1 MADAQRRTE
10 SEVNRHGID
19 AALIGLMVI
28 FIGGFLLIVSLR
40 FLFGTLQDELNQRR
54 ANERARLFVGEEIV
68 RVISEIEKDLY
79 KIAVSSNTAGLR
91 SVRRGL
97 DKKLDKLLHDLD
109 VLKEGGTVQRI
120 ILLNIEGRDEMV
132 SEATYQ
138 PDLAGHQYIMELI
151 EIAPLV
157 RMIPQKAD
165 YLAELLEEHWT
176 ADESGNRPRSQRAEL
191 AITVYMKEMPPFFR
205 RIEENANRLFFESS
219 EKLHELESLLALQQ
233 ERLVRFELI
242 SVALV
247 VLLAGLAG
255 FAVTKRIQRINGDTE
270 LALIAA
276 REAREEAVRAST
288 AKSNFVSRMS
298 HELRTPLNAIIG
310 FAQLLESGPLPPTQ
324 KGYVSL
330 INSSGNHLLE
340 LINAVLD
347 HAKIEAGGLTLE
359 KISFDFPATIE
370 SVRSIVLDKASSKG
384 LEFKALV
391 DQKIPRRV
399 LGDPTRLRQVLI
411 NLLVNAV
418 KFTEKGSVELHAAVD
433 EGMLLFSIRDTG
445 IGMTE
450 EMLGRLFQPFSQA
463 DETITRKYGG
473 TGLGLLISKEL
484 VEAMNGTI
492 AVESSRGVGT
502 CFWIRLPLEVSLE
515 SNTDETEKPDAAT
528 SDESIANL
536 VNGRV
541 LLVDDN
547 RVNLLLG
554 SAMLERISLAHDSAS
569 NGLQALER
577 VAQGEYRLVL
587 MDMEMPEM
595 DGLAAT
601 REIRRRE
608 ESSSAGKHLIII
620 AMTANAMMEDRQ
632 RCFDAGMDGY
642 ISKPISL
649 LALEN
654 EIRRL
659 FADPLP
665 KVSV

>member
-1 MADAQRRTE
+1 
-10 SEVNRHGID
+10 
-19 AALIGLMVI
+19 
-28 FIGGFLLIVSLR
+28 
-40 FLFGTLQDELNQRR
+40 
-54 ANERARLFVGEEIV
+54 
-68 RVISEIEKDLY
+68 
-79 KIAVSSNTAGLR
+79 
-91 SVRRGL
+91 
-97 DKKLDKLLHDLD
+97 
-109 VLKEGGTVQRI
+109 
-120 ILLNIEGRDEMV
+120 
-132 SEATYQ
+132 
-138 PDLAGHQYIMELI
+138 MELI

-157 RMIPQKAD
+157 RTIPQKAD
-165 YLAELLEEHWT
+165 HLAELLEEHWT
-176 ADESGNRPRSQRAEL
+176 ADESGNRQRSQTAEL
-191 AITVYMKEMPPFFR
+191 AVTVYMKEMPPFFR

-219 EKLHELESLLALQQ
+219 EKLRELESLLALQQ

-276 REAREEAVRAST
+276 REAREEAVRASM

-310 FAQLLESGPLPPTQ
+310 FAQLLESEPLPPSQ
-324 KGYVSL
+324 KSYVSL

-391 DQKIPRRV
+391 DQNIPRRV

-433 EGMLLFSIRDTG
+433 EGMLVFSIRDTG

-484 VEAMNGTI
+484 IEAMNGTI
-492 AVESSRGVGT
+492 AVESTRGVGT
-502 CFWIRLPLEVSLE
+502 CFWIRLPLEASLE
-515 SNTDETEKPDAAT
+515 SNADETEKPDAAT
-528 SDESIANL
+528 GDESIASL

-554 SAMLERISLAHDSAS
+554 SAMLERISLAHDSAN

-577 VAQGEYRLVL
+577 VAQDDYRLVL

-608 ESSSAGKHLIII
+608 ESSPVGKHLIII

-649 LALEN
+649 LSLGN

-659 FADPLP
+659 FGDSQTKASASVRPEETKGRVVFDRDAVLDSLGDEALFLEVAAMFVAEAPENLEQIDVALQAGNWSDLARFAHTL
-665 KVSV
+665 KGLAGTFVAVSAEAEARQLEHAALAGDAALCASLVPVVRERIEALTHALKENLR